1 MIHQTLIYKLQIFV
15 CSAPMISLW
24 FEPPVPVRWDSLA
37 RAWTTEGFYD
47 IKFNEATLQ
56 LSFRSIRFG
65 TFAFGK

>member
-1 MIHQTLIYKLQIFV
+1 
-15 CSAPMISLW
+15 MISLW